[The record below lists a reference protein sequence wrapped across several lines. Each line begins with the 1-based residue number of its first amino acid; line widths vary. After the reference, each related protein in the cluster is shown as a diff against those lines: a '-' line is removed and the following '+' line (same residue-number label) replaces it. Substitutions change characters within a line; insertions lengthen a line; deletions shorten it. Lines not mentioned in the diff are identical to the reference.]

1 VCGMG
6 KELTLPSPIS
16 PVLAESIT
24 AEHTRCTWVLET
36 TIEIFRRVIVCVC
49 VCVCVKG
56 GLGGARQSS

>member
-1 VCGMG
+1 MCGMG

-49 VCVCVKG
+49 VCVCV
-56 GLGGARQSS
+56 